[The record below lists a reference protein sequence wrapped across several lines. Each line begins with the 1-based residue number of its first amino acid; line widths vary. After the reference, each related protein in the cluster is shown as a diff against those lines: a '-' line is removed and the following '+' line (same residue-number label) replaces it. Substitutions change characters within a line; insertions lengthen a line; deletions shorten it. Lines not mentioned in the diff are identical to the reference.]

1 MAQNRPFFKVS
12 SSNLLVTFFMI
23 VAFFVVFYY
32 AFKAFAWLAGLL
44 MPIIIIATLII
55 DYKVVID
62 YFKWLGKLVKDNPVI
77 GIVAIILSF
86 LGSAFVSVFLLS
98 KAIFKKKMKQITEQ
112 RFPNQQQTQEG
123 EFVDF
128 EEVDSDVSRQQ
139 RNTAPPQISESLEDD
154 YVDYE
159 ELFEDNS
166 DAGTAK

>member
-1 MAQNRPFFKVS
+1 M
-12 SSNLLVTFFMI
+12 L
-23 VAFFVVFYY
+23 VAFFVAFYY
-32 AFKAFAWLAGLL
+32 AFKAFAWLAGIL
-44 MPIIIIATLII
+44 MPIVIIATLII

-62 YFKWLGKLVKDNPVI
+62 YFKWLGKLVKDNPII

-112 RFPNQQQTQEG
+112 HFPNEQQTQEG

-128 EEVDSDVSRQQ
+128 EEVESEKRQQ
-139 RNTAPPQISESLEDD
+139 KNQTSTPQISGPLDGED

-159 ELFEDNS
+159 ELFEDLP
-166 DAGTAK
+166 DADSAK